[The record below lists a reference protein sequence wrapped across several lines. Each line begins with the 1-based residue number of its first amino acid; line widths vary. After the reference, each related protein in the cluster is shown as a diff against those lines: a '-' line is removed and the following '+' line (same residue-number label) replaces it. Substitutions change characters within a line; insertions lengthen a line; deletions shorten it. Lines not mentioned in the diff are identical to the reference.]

1 MFNEDL
7 EDRKDVRR
15 EHINSKKA
23 HVKPEVRGSDVKK
36 TKNKLK
42 RQFKQSKVDLEQ
54 EELWENWQE
63 EYR

>member
-1 MFNEDL
+1 MFNDDL

-15 EHINSKKA
+15 EHINSKKT
-23 HVKPEVRGSDVKK
+23 HVSPDSRNNEVKK
-36 TKNKLK
+36 TQKKLS

-63 EYR
+63 EYK

>member
-23 HVKPEVRGSDVKK
+23 HVSSDARNNEVKK
-36 TKNKLK
+36 TQKKLS
-42 RQFKQSKVDLEQ
+42 RQFKQSKVDLDQ

>member
-23 HVKPEVRGSDVKK
+23 HVSSEARNNEVKK
-36 TKNKLK
+36 TQKKIN
-42 RQFKQSKVDLEQ
+42 RQHRNRKVELEQ
-54 EELWENWQE
+54 EEKWENWKQE
-63 EYR
+63 YK

>member
-23 HVKPEVRGSDVKK
+23 HTRSKDVEKK
-36 TKNKLK
+36 AQKKLN
-42 RQFKQSKVDLEQ
+42 RQYRNRKVDLEQ

-63 EYR
+63 EYK